1 MMARPRAHVRQEE
14 VAKLLVEHLVKP
26 GLEGACQTLIRQ
38 ASRKWK
44 PNVQAATFIAR
55 VAHDLALRGVPV
67 DEAYGGPSL
76 MDEARRQAAATR
88 YEPQSDRA
96 EWDGRGKPGEEAP
109 VEDND

>member
-1 MMARPRAHVRQEE
+1 MARPRAHVRQEE

-67 DEAYGGPSL
+67 DDAYGSPNL
-76 MDEARRQAAATR
+76 MDEARRQAAAAM
-88 YEPQSDRA
+88 YEPPGDRP
-96 EWDGRGKPGEEAP
+96 EGDGRSTPDEEAAA
-109 VEDND
+109 EDIG